1 MIEAKL
7 GSDPESLDALR
18 QLSNI
23 EVDQK
28 SGRKPISFFLRVLLS
43 VISVLQAWRRL
54 FFQQGSQAAICVTS
68 ISLNLSAVVIA
79 WCPLGVTR

>member
-23 EVDQK
+23 EVDQTFD
-28 SGRKPISFFLRVLLS
+28 RTAHLFFLRVLAS
-43 VISVLQAWRRL
+43 VISVA
-54 FFQQGSQAAICVTS
+54 S
-68 ISLNLSAVVIA
+68 VVS
-79 WCPLGVTR
+79 